1 MGILDEKSSVQK
13 DYAVDN
19 YWYCNYNNSMI
30 DKLKNLFAKKSTKK
44 ESLSE
49 KEIATNNGE
58 PYVKVLET
66 NVDKDNP
73 KYGYFELDWNKHFVE
88 NLKQHGFSGNTDEEI
103 VDHWFSVLCNTIAEE
118 STPMKPESQIVKEEK
133 REDGKTE
140 IS

>member
-1 MGILDEKSSVQK
+1 
-13 DYAVDN
+13 
-19 YWYCNYNNSMI
+19 MI
-30 DKLKNLFAKKSTKK
+30 DKLKKIFSKPKSKA
-44 ESLSE
+44 ESKTE
-49 KEIATNNGE
+49 KDLATERGE

-88 NLKQHGFSGNTDEEI
+88 NLRKHGFSGNTDEEI

-118 STPMKPESQIVKEEK
+118 SDPIKPDNQLIKEEK
-133 REDGKTE
+133 REDGRTE